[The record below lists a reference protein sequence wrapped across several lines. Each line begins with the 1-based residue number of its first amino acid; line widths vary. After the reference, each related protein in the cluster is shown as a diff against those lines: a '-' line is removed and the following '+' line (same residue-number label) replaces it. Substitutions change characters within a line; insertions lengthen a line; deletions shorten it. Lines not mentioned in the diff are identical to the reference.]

1 MFGSDY
7 YIVPMIRHAM
17 VFSGKIRESAAA
29 TRTFAQ
35 LRIDRRVLSTP
46 SRTIAISNIST
57 ISVGTHVTA
66 RPKGLFWLIAALFL
80 VMALGSMRPDFSWG
94 PLTPTGATVVLGFI
108 GLAFAGLA
116 VRPDDKTHY
125 LLISSNDGIISRF
138 SAPDRSIL
146 EEVRSILTEK
156 INRNDE
162 SMTFNVNF
170 ERGQIENLGPSHGG
184 GHHAPNQ
191 PHVTTGGHPA
201 QPGSSGSAPDRLPQQ
216 AAAQRPR
223 PAPTQPEHTGP
234 APRQSQ
240 PQPHQQP
247 QRVQPALPAAMNGAT
262 APISASDSFVDYT
275 GVLPAIVEMHRFY
288 ARQTGTQHLEQRLS
302 ELELLMRAG
311 TPTSAQKVRLRELSG
326 EMSQILGAYPQ
337 AVELFDHINGL
348 V

>member
-1 MFGSDY
+1 
-7 YIVPMIRHAM
+7 M

-46 SRTIAISNIST
+46 ARTIAISNIST
-57 ISVGTHVTA
+57 VSVGTHVTP
-66 RPKGLFWLIAALFL
+66 RPKGLFWLIAAFFL

-94 PLTPTGATVVLGFI
+94 PLAPTGVTVVLGFI

-146 EEVRSILTEK
+146 EEVRSILAEK

-170 ERGQIENLGPSHGG
+170 DRGQIENLGPSHGG
-184 GHHAPNQ
+184 GHHAANQ

-201 QPGSSGSAPDRLPQQ
+201 QPGSSGGAQERMPP

-223 PAPTQPEHTGP
+223 APAQVEHTGP
-234 APRQSQ
+234 PPRQAQ

-247 QRVQPALPAAMNGAT
+247 QPQRAQPALSSSLNGAS
-262 APISASDSFVDYT
+262 APVAASDAFVDYT